1 MGRNVNHILI
11 GDKGL
16 KFAHAALAVMAERSI
31 TPTPENY
38 AVWLCYLTG
47 AKLELKAAVD
57 ALIKSG
63 KPIDDNICD
72 DLYVAHF
79 EDVSVGSRM
88 MKAGGKIA
96 AEMEDVVRSL
106 RDVGEHTK
114 AYRGRLNLAQSELA
128 KENLSG
134 NATAVVATLVEATAD
149 MANRSN
155 ALETTLLESGREI
168 EGLRAQLEQVK
179 VEASTDSLT
188 GIANRK
194 EFEQRFTELSA
205 RADVQSQPLS
215 VILCDID
222 FFKRV
227 NDTFG
232 HQTGD
237 QVIRFIASVMDNSKP
252 TGGLVARIGGE
263 EFAMLAPKT
272 NLEQAAVIAE
282 KIRLVVKGKR
292 LVRRSTNID
301 LGEITV
307 SLGVAE
313 RHLKEQTASVLERAD
328 EALYA
333 SKRTGR
339 NKVTLSEG
347 PARIEKAA

>member
-1 MGRNVNHILI
+1 
-11 GDKGL
+11 
-16 KFAHAALAVMAERSI
+16 
-31 TPTPENY
+31 
-38 AVWLCYLTG
+38 
-47 AKLELKAAVD
+47 
-57 ALIKSG
+57 
-63 KPIDDNICD
+63 
-72 DLYVAHF
+72 
-79 EDVSVGSRM
+79 
-88 MKAGGKIA
+88 
-96 AEMEDVVRSL
+96 
-106 RDVGEHTK
+106 
-114 AYRGRLNLAQSELA
+114 
-128 KENLSG
+128 
-134 NATAVVATLVEATAD
+134 
-149 MANRSN
+149 
-155 ALETTLLESGREI
+155 
-168 EGLRAQLEQVK
+168 
-179 VEASTDSLT
+179 
-188 GIANRK
+188 
-194 EFEQRFTELSA
+194 
-205 RADVQSQPLS
+205 LS

-339 NKVTLSEG
+339 NKVTPSEG